1 MSDFKTV
8 PVVATDEMII
18 SAMRNVQVED
28 GGGFRGIGWIEAVHC
43 YREMLAAAP
52 SPWVSVGDRL
62 PDAEKG
68 STESASVIVCLNDFV
83 ITTGFYCHFE
93 NEWYGE
99 DGYSFEEASNGPV
112 THWMPLPEAPGA
124 KERNE

>member
-1 MSDFKTV
+1 MKQLKMV
-8 PVVATDEMII
+8 PVEPTRKMCEAAVNLAG
-18 SAMRNVQVED
+18 ED
-28 GGGFRGIGWIEAVHC
+28 GDHHEMLGRSYFA
-43 YREMLAAAP
+43 YKAMLAAAP